1 MHQYNVLLFWNDRV
15 WPATEQ
21 QQLNKIAQYLSLQA
35 PHLFIAYYL
44 FTLNM

>member
-1 MHQYNVLLFWNDRV
+1 MHQYVLLFLNDRV

-21 QQLNKIAQYLSLQA
+21 QQFNETAQYLSLEA
-35 PHLFIAYYL
+35 PHLFLAYYL